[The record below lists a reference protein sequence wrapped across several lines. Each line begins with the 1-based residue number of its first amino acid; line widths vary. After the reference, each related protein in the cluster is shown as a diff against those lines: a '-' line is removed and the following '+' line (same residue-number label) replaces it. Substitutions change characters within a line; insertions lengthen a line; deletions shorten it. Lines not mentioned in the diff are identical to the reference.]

1 MSPDDAMEMG
11 GIHRRRSLE
20 RHDSDFF
27 ASLSTIGVDITDLK
41 QKHESHEEL
50 LPRHTEYTFAASS
63 RYPPTEAEHGPKW
76 WDKGYLL
83 QDLWTSS
90 WNMYF
95 FLVIGLGFAIGHH
108 AYYKSLENT
117 LVYNDEQLT
126 TLRYGTALAFAAKAS
141 MVAAVLL
148 AFREQIWATFST
160 KFLRVTTL
168 NNMFAAPETPL
179 SLLNLEFLWKAKIA
193 AALAIYCWI
202 SPLSVIL
209 TTSTLI
215 AMPSVEIENTTCP
228 GVRTLNF
235 RFEDTTDWRNGGK
248 INDLYQQSL
257 SYWNQTSEDKND
269 PHFFD
274 YYTAPSDNA
283 KEFMQTS
290 TYLQRPIIDQENT
303 FEVCERGWNCTVEIR
318 FVGPAYNCS
327 EIRRGVNGELGG
339 PGFLQQSSG
348 KAMIPFDVRR
358 LAPTGNFT
366 YIAQTLHGE
375 YGYPQLD
382 AVRSGGM
389 PVMEPPYPEHL
400 GAFRTEPII
409 WIGYSELNAS
419 YNYTEFMNTSAEVRN
434 PWAFTPVVIA
444 CEHFEA
450 NYTAEIAYS
459 DGMQIPT
466 IKKMEMIAPVI
477 NTTYLPELK
486 VDDGTLDDT
495 VAVPQSNY
503 VYPNVTA
510 AYRRTAGY
518 HSMGLY
524 LRQRLNGTIQGTGR
538 VQQSK
543 VIYTSLTDPRFHL
556 VRPNVTQLI
565 EAWYGNLLM
574 SMFARPRFQA
584 VVWAAQTGEQTGT
597 RRTGTGPAE
606 KYLYDCT
613 RSRPAVRYH
622 YRTRILVSVY
632 GILIFLGFLG
642 ITAGTIAIRRNGGV
656 SRGTGFSSIV
666 EATRGPTLDRMDWGA
681 GKEYGPVKIG
691 YGLLKTRDG
700 DFKRPD
706 GEILVNDVNAM
717 PSRSRY
723 GFGFEGDVDQL
734 KPG

>member
-11 GIHRRRSLE
+11 GIHRRHSLE

-41 QKHESHEEL
+41 QKHESREEL

-63 RYPPTEAEHGPKW
+63 RYPPAETDHGPKW

-168 NNMFAAPETPL
+168 NDMFAAPETPL

-193 AALAIYCWI
+193 AALAIYCC
-202 SPLSVIL
+202 VIL

-477 NTTYLPELK
+477 NTTYIPELK
-486 VDDGTLDDT
+486 VVDGTLDDT

-597 RRTGTGPAE
+597 RRTGIGPAE
-606 KYLYDCT
+606 NYL
-613 RSRPAVRYH
+613 SSNIPAKKQQYKERVPEIIVGERCFSMLH
-622 YRTRILVSVY
+622 
-632 GILIFLGFLG
+632 
-642 ITAGTIAIRRNGGV
+642 AGTFLLRFRTV
-656 SRGTGFSSIV
+656 R
-666 EATRGPTLDRMDWGA
+666 TL
-681 GKEYGPVKIG
+681 KK
-691 YGLLKTRDG
+691 
-700 DFKRPD
+700 
-706 GEILVNDVNAM
+706 
-717 PSRSRY
+717 S
-723 GFGFEGDVDQL
+723 
-734 KPG
+734 